1 MNDDERQQRA
11 VELSQQAID
20 LDNAGN
26 YRAAFECYLRAL
38 DQWAVVCKYQR
49 NPVLQERFCAKMKEY
64 LERAETLKRM
74 LNDNAPVDEYAKTGD
89 AGGGAGGSAF
99 SEQVDQLSKIQ
110 RPNVKWSD
118 IAGLEAAKES
128 LQEAVVLPL
137 RFPNLFTGALK
148 PWRGIL
154 LYGPPGTGKTYLA
167 QACATEIAA
176 TFLPVSSSDIMSKW
190 QGESEKFV
198 KSLFQTARERTPCVI
213 FIDEIDSLC
222 STRSEGDNESG
233 RRVKTEFLV
242 QMQGVSEGGNGVL
255 VLAATNLPWSLDS
268 AIIRRFDRRIYIP
281 LPDMRARRTLVE
293 LGMRGCE
300 HELKSED
307 FDEIARK
314 TEGFSGSDLN
324 VVVRDARMQP
334 LRKCKDATHFKKV
347 VRKSQ
352 TYYVPCSPGDP
363 DKSKRECNIMSIEPN
378 MLVLPPVTR
387 MDFMTILSRSK
398 PSLAA
403 NDIAAYVEWTNKYGQ
418 QG

>member
-1 MNDDERQQRA
+1 MNDEERQQRA

-26 YRAAFECYLRAL
+26 YRAAFDCYLRAL
-38 DQWAVVCKYQR
+38 DQWAVVCKYQK
-49 NPVLQERFCAKMKEY
+49 NPVLQERFCVRMKEY
-64 LERAETLKRM
+64 LERAEALKRM
-74 LNDNAPVDEYAKTGD
+74 LNENAPVDEFSKAGD
-89 AGGGAGGSAF
+89 AGGGAGGPAF

-198 KSLFQTARERTPCVI
+198 KSLFQTARERAPCVI

-222 STRSEGDNESG
+222 STRSEGENESG

-255 VLAATNLPWSLDS
+255 VLAATNLPWSLDT
-268 AIIRRFDRRIYIP
+268 AIIRRYVCSAVTLIRCSFDRRIYIP
-281 LPDMRARRTLVE
+281 LPDFRARRTLVE
-293 LGMRGCE
+293 LGMRGCD
-300 HELKSED
+300 HELRSED
-307 FDEIARK
+307 FDEVARQ

-347 VRKSQ
+347 VRNSQ
-352 TYYVPCSPGDP
+352 TFYIPCSPG
-363 DKSKRECNIMSIEPN
+363 
-378 MLVLPPVTR
+378 
-387 MDFMTILSRSK
+387 
-398 PSLAA
+398 
-403 NDIAAYVEWTNKYGQ
+403 EWFATWSG
-418 QG
+418 